1 MLQSKSIDPGSTA
14 LSKSGRDSTETGNIR
29 EELAE
34 NEKLIQ
40 ECTKTWEEK
49 EKQTE
54 MIHKVLHILLF
65 FLTSFKLILVLSSIA
80 EFSKENKVE

>member
-1 MLQSKSIDPGSTA
+1 MREEVERLRVLLQSKSIDPALS
-14 LSKSGRDSTETGNIR
+14 LSKSGRDSVETGNIR

-34 NEKLIQ
+34 NEKLIK

-54 MIHKVLHILLF
+54 MIHKVI
-65 FLTSFKLILVLSSIA
+65 
-80 EFSKENKVE
+80 

>member
-1 MLQSKSIDPGSTA
+1 MQSKSIDPALS
-14 LSKSGRDSTETGNIR
+14 LSKSGRDSAETGNIR

-34 NEKLIQ
+34 NEKLIK

-54 MIHKVLHILLF
+54 MIHKVM
-65 FLTSFKLILVLSSIA
+65 
-80 EFSKENKVE
+80 

>member
-1 MLQSKSIDPGSTA
+1 MCSRFSHLQIIRELREEVERLRVLLQSKSIDPSSNSF
-14 LSKSGRDSTETGNIR
+14 SKSGRDSAETGNIR

-54 MIHKVLHILLF
+54 MIHKV
-65 FLTSFKLILVLSSIA
+65 
-80 EFSKENKVE
+80 